1 VIDASFPDGGSG
13 ARYRMLETLRA
24 FALDRLAAAGEH
36 DAASG
41 RLLIWARNLTRWIGV
56 SAAGDDEPQADALL
70 RRELANLRAAWR
82 LARTGGHLDVA
93 VAIVASLGEPSEWRD
108 LPEIRGWAEE
118 LADDPALAAH
128 PGAALVLATAA
139 RAAYMRGDPAT
150 AERRARAGLERA
162 TEDGARG
169 RGLRALALAQLT
181 RGEFAEVID
190 LELAAAPLGPG
201 PNGGLGV
208 AALAATY
215 AGDLARA
222 RSFHAGMFADA
233 MFPTLRAFT
242 AYVGAEID
250 SAAGRLDAAERQYTQ
265 AIDLARSSGA
275 TFVVNIASVGLLTV
289 LTRSGR
295 TRDALRGYREVVD
308 YFSSTGNWSH
318 LWTTLRNL
326 ADLLRA
332 LDDPEP
338 AALLDASTDHVPAL
352 RVAREA
358 IRRHLAES
366 PARRFPTNGTL
377 GQ

>member
-1 VIDASFPDGGSG
+1 MIDVSFADGSSG

-41 RLLIWARNLTRWIGV
+41 RLLVWARDLTRWIGARSV
-56 SAAGDDEPQADALL
+56 DDDEPRADAVL

-93 VAIVASLGEPSEWRD
+93 VAIVASLGEPAEWRD

-118 LADDPALAAH
+118 LADEPALAAH
-128 PGAALVLATAA
+128 PEAAVVLATAA

-150 AERRARAGLERA
+150 TERRARAGLRRA
-162 TEDGARG
+162 TDDEARG
-169 RGLRALALAQLT
+169 RGLRALALAQLA

-190 LELAAAPLGPG
+190 LELAAAPLETGPH
-201 PNGGLGV
+201 GGLGV
-208 AALAATY
+208 AALATTY
-215 AGDLARA
+215 AGDPARA
-222 RSFHAGMFADA
+222 RSFHDRLAADA
-233 MFPTLRAFT
+233 VSPTLRAFT

-250 SAAGRLDAAERQYTQ
+250 SAEGLLDAAERKYTRS
-265 AIDLARSSGA
+265 IELARSSGA

-289 LTRSGR
+289 LTRGGR
-295 TRDALRGYREVVD
+295 TGDALRGYREVVD

-332 LDDPEP
+332 LDDPAP
-338 AALLDASTDHVPAL
+338 AAQLDAATDHAPAL
-352 RVAREA
+352 RLAREA
-358 IRRHLAES
+358 IGRHLGAS
-366 PARRFPTNGTL
+366 CP
-377 GQ
+377 

>member
-1 VIDASFPDGGSG
+1 MVDASFPASG
-13 ARYRMLETLRA
+13 TCYRMLETLRA
-24 FALDRLAAAGEH
+24 FALDRLAAAGEL
-36 DAASG
+36 DAATG
-41 RLLIWARNLTRWIGV
+41 HLLVWARDLAGWIEV
-56 SAAGDDEPQADALL
+56 HAGCDDEPQADALL

-82 LARTGGHLDVA
+82 LARTGGHLDIA
-93 VAIVASLGEPSEWRD
+93 VAIVLSLGEACEWRD

-150 AERRARAGLERA
+150 TERRARAGLERA

-181 RGEFAEVID
+181 RGAFAEVVD

-201 PNGGLGV
+201 PNGGLGI

-215 AGDLARA
+215 AGDPALGRYLHGRMSANA
-222 RSFHAGMFADA
+222 V
-233 MFPTLRAFT
+233 FPTLRAFT
-242 AYVGAEID
+242 AYVGGEID
-250 SAAGRLDAAERQYTQ
+250 SADGRLDKAERQYTR
-265 AIDLARSSGA
+265 AIELARSSGA
-275 TFVVNIASVGLLTV
+275 TFVVNIASVGLITV
-289 LTRSGR
+289 LGRGGR
-295 TRDALRGYREVVD
+295 TADALGGYREVSE

-332 LDDPEP
+332 LDDPAP
-338 AALLDASTDHVPAL
+338 AAQLDAATDHAPAL
-352 RVAREA
+352 HVAREA
-358 IRRHLAES
+358 IGRHLAATG
-366 PARRFPTNGTL
+366 P
-377 GQ
+377 